1 MLQFQAG
8 KLKKSLEK
16 LRQDHFSGAAYID
29 VSINTHSTVR
39 SQVAY
44 FKEGAITY
52 IGDSLPNPIDFSQDI
67 GKLLNLKIINAA
79 IKMAEKKVKNPTSIH
94 AYLSIYTRINL
105 FKWDQIEKLMFNQAV
120 LRLDQLLPYEGR
132 LVTNAQ
138 AEFDLCYGEDQHG
151 LNWQQLQATL
161 EKRQQT
167 WAALA
172 PDIPSIDAVPHPIQ
186 INKNHPV
193 EDLQARQHLQNW
205 IDGQRSL
212 LQIASEMKQDPLA
225 LGQLYF
231 RWHKQGWITFMGD
244 QPKITAQ
251 PTAPERKELPVILS
265 VDDSLVVQ
273 TMIKRAIGDH
283 YTVLTANSAIDALHV
298 LNNHS
303 SSVELLLL
311 DVTMPDVD
319 GFELCRTVRSIP
331 QFQNL
336 PVIML
341 TAKEGLLNKVKGQMA
356 GSTHYLNKPVEKETL
371 LNAIEKYIP
380 SPQMSR

>member
-8 KLKKSLEK
+8 QLQQSLEE
-16 LRQDHFSGAAYID
+16 LRQDAFSGAAYID
-29 VSINTHSTVR
+29 VSINTQNIVR
-39 SQVAY
+39 SQVAF

-52 IGDSLPNPIDFSQDI
+52 IGNDLPNPIDFSQEI

-79 IKMAEKKVKNPTSIH
+79 IKMAEKKVKDPTSIH
-94 AYLSIYTRINL
+94 SYLSIYTRINL
-105 FKWDQIEKLMFNQAV
+105 FTWEQIEKLIFNQTV

-138 AEFDLCYGEDQHG
+138 AEFDLCYGEDRHG
-151 LNWQQLQATL
+151 LDWQQLQATL
-161 EKRQQT
+161 VKRQQAWT
-167 WAALA
+167 DLE
-172 PDIPSIDAVPHPIQ
+172 PDIPSIDAIPHPIQ
-186 INKNHPV
+186 INKNHAV
-193 EDLQARQHLQNW
+193 DDAHAQKHLQTW

-225 LGQLYF
+225 LGQLYL
-231 RWHKQGWITFMGD
+231 RWHKLGWITFTGA

-251 PTAPERKELPVILS
+251 PSTTEQKGLPVILS

-283 YTVLTANSAIDALHV
+283 YKVLTANSAIDALQV
-298 LNNHS
+298 LNNNS
-303 SSVELLLL
+303 NSVELLLL

-341 TAKEGLLNKVKGQMA
+341 TAKDGLLNKVKGQMA
-356 GSTHYLNKPVEKETL
+356 GSTHYLTKPVEKETL